1 MKVRMIA
8 ALLASL
14 VVASP
19 AMADEDMAKLQEEA
33 RVAVKELSTRLGGE
47 MKKEMEGNG
56 PVATIKV
63 CRDLA
68 PAIASDISRK
78 SGWRVTRVSQ
88 KVRDPLL
95 GMPDAWEQKVLAE
108 FDKRMEKENPANME
122 FSELVSEPQGK
133 YFRYM
138 KAIPVQGMCLKCH
151 GTPDDVSQSVKD
163 ALAAEFPRDKAQ
175 GYTLGQIRGA
185 ITIKRPMF

>member
-1 MKVRMIA
+1 MKIRMIA
-8 ALLASL
+8 ALLASMAA
-14 VVASP
+14 ASP
-19 AMADEDMAKLQEEA
+19 VLADDDMARLQDEA
-33 RVAVKELSTRLGGE
+33 RAAVKELSTRLGGE
-47 MKKEMEGNG
+47 MKKEMEANG

-68 PAIASDISRK
+68 PAIASELSRK

-122 FSELVSEPQGK
+122 FSEMVSEPQGK

-138 KAIPVQGMCLKCH
+138 KAVPVQGMCLKCH
-151 GTPDDVSQSVKD
+151 GTPDEVSQPVKD

-185 ITIKRPMF
+185 VTIKRPMF